1 MGLIFLIGLDLVEL
15 GDSVLRAQRNPRS
28 VNRHQLQNSQG
39 SILEMD
45 AETPSKD
52 SLGSVGCFPPPT
64 YESIY
69 GKEESDMPPSYSDIL
84 LHRYINTGSNICV
97 NYRTIDYYCAK
108 FNSILR
114 FANLPHEIDMRG
126 YCRDSKEEIEMQSL
140 DSCPHIIGN
149 PLNSVPGYH
158 PYATVTSLSSLQS
171 YPRRNVSRN
180 PSIISN
186 PLDNFYVDNELGLY
200 RLSRETM
207 PRVSSNDANLE
218 TFHASHDEVSFRV
231 PLDENENHRHTS
243 RNNYQVAGNELMN
256 TRNRARSASRLS
268 QDSRRN
274 SLNRD
279 GDQHQIFVRLPDPE
293 DIENATRDSENQRS
307 PGVYREDQGT
317 RNPRLDHSQ
326 MQDEVNRNVV
336 DSDPRYF
343 ARNRRLENEDRN
355 RDEAEEIEFPDEEA
369 GNFGALADIRESR
382 V

>member
-1 MGLIFLIGLDLVEL
+1 MH
-15 GDSVLRAQRNPRS
+15 S
-28 VNRHQLQNSQG
+28 
-39 SILEMD
+39 
-45 AETPSKD
+45 
-52 SLGSVGCFPPPT
+52 
-64 YESIY
+64 
-69 GKEESDMPPSYSDIL
+69 
-84 LHRYINTGSNICV
+84 
-97 NYRTIDYYCAK
+97 
-108 FNSILR
+108 
-114 FANLPHEIDMRG
+114 

-149 PLNSVPGYH
+149 PLNTMPGYH

-218 TFHASHDEVSFRV
+218 AFRASHDEISFRV
-231 PLDENENHRHTS
+231 PLDENENHRRAS
-243 RNNYQVAGNELMN
+243 RNNHQIVGNELMN

-268 QDSRRN
+268 QESRRS

-279 GDQHQIFVRLPDPE
+279 EDQHQAFVRLPDPE
-293 DIENATRDSENQRS
+293 EIQVTRNRRVDEDQPRM
-307 PGVYREDQGT
+307 YREDQNI
-317 RNPRLDHSQ
+317 RNSHLDHL
-326 MQDEVNRNVV
+326 QDDVNRNVV
-336 DSDPRYF
+336 NDDPRYF
-343 ARNRRLENEDRN
+343 GRNRRLENEN
-355 RDEAEEIEFPDEEA
+355 RSENETEGSQYPDEEA

>member
-1 MGLIFLIGLDLVEL
+1 
-15 GDSVLRAQRNPRS
+15 
-28 VNRHQLQNSQG
+28 
-39 SILEMD
+39 
-45 AETPSKD
+45 
-52 SLGSVGCFPPPT
+52 
-64 YESIY
+64 
-69 GKEESDMPPSYSDIL
+69 
-84 LHRYINTGSNICV
+84 
-97 NYRTIDYYCAK
+97 
-108 FNSILR
+108 
-114 FANLPHEIDMRG
+114 MRG

-200 RLSRETM
+200 RLSRETI
-207 PRVSSNDANLE
+207 PRVSSNDTNLE
-218 TFHASHDEVSFRV
+218 TFHTSHDEVFRV
-231 PLDENENHRHTS
+231 PLDENENHRHAG
-243 RNNYQVAGNELMN
+243 RNNHQIVGNELMN

-268 QDSRRN
+268 QDSRRS

-293 DIENATRDSENQRS
+293 EVETAARNRCVDEDQRS
-307 PGVYREDQGT
+307 PWMYQEDQSA
-317 RNPRLDHSQ
+317 RNSCLDNSQ
-326 MQDEVNRNVV
+326 LQDEVNRNVI

-343 ARNRRLENEDRN
+343 ARNRLENEDRS
-355 RDEAEEIEFPDEEA
+355 RDEPEEVQFPDEEA

>member
-1 MGLIFLIGLDLVEL
+1 M
-15 GDSVLRAQRNPRS
+15 
-28 VNRHQLQNSQG
+28 
-39 SILEMD
+39 
-45 AETPSKD
+45 
-52 SLGSVGCFPPPT
+52 
-64 YESIY
+64 
-69 GKEESDMPPSYSDIL
+69 
-84 LHRYINTGSNICV
+84 
-97 NYRTIDYYCAK
+97 
-108 FNSILR
+108 
-114 FANLPHEIDMRG
+114 PHEIDMRG

-218 TFHASHDEVSFRV
+218 TFRASHDEVSFRV
-231 PLDENENHRHTS
+231 PLDENENHRHTG
-243 RNNYQVAGNELMN
+243 RNNHQVAGNELMN

-293 DIENATRDSENQRS
+293 DIEIATRDSENQRS
-307 PGVYREDQGT
+307 SGMYREDQST
-317 RNPRLDHSQ
+317 RNSRLDHSQ

-343 ARNRRLENEDRN
+343 ARNRRLENEDGS
-355 RDEAEEIEFPDEEA
+355 RDEAEGVQFPDEEA